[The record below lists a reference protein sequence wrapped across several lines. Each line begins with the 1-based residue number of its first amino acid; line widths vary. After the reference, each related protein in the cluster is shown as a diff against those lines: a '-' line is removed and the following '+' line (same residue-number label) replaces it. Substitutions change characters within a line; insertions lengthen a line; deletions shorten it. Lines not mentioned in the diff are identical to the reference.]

1 METENLGTG
10 SKVEHQLLG
19 KGVIVEVGS
28 EFYKIWF
35 KSSNSVK
42 NIAKDFDL
50 KVLSAMEGASG
61 SGEVA
66 SMADLEMVINNIL
79 DQRADLNEKVE
90 LGGKWEGGT
99 MILKPGSDDLQ
110 SKEIPIESFFHK
122 VVMVRDRL
130 RVLEQNINSHKVL
143 TDEDKVHMQQYI
155 TRAYGS
161 LTTFNVLFKNSFEQ
175 FKGSSSKG

>member
-1 METENLGTG
+1 MDTENLGIG
-10 SKVEHQLLG
+10 SRIEHGALG

-35 KSSNSVK
+35 KSSNTTKS
-42 NIAKDFDL
+42 IAKSFEL
-50 KVLSAMEGASG
+50 KVLSANEGNASN
-61 SGEVA
+61 GEMA

-79 DQRADLNEKVE
+79 DQRADLNERVE
-90 LGGKWEGGT
+90 LGGKWDGGT
-99 MILKPGSDDLQ
+99 LILKPADDGLQ

-122 VVMVRDRL
+122 IVMVRDRL

-161 LTTFNVLFKNSFEQ
+161 LTTFNVLFKNTHEQ
-175 FKGSSSKG
+175 FKGSSTKS

>member
-1 METENLGTG
+1 MDTENLGIG
-10 SKVEHQLLG
+10 SRIEHDGLG
-19 KGVIVEVGS
+19 RGVIVEVGT

-35 KSSNSVK
+35 KSSNTTKSISKSFPMRV
-42 NIAKDFDL
+42 I
-50 KVLSAMEGASG
+50 SAMEGGEA

-79 DQRADLNEKVE
+79 DQRADLNERVE
-90 LGGKWEGGT
+90 LGGKWDGGT
-99 MILKPGSDDLQ
+99 LILKPGSEDLQ
-110 SKEIPIESFFHK
+110 TKEMSIDSFFHK
-122 VVMVRDRL
+122 IVMVRDRL

-161 LTTFNVLFKNSFEQ
+161 LTTFNVLFKNSHEQ